1 MINAARPLS
10 SQITNLL
17 TQLLREGIDVSSD
30 TLFFAEST
38 YGINPEELGRIITD
52 RCFEERE
59 ILINLLLFPTHK
71 MREKL
76 EPLLVNGPLT
86 EENIQYLVEKIVNE
100 ISEIHMH
107 MPVGSS
113 FFWPVT
119 YDGVSHFVGKLYMTR
134 ALDPMIRAVL
144 TDRLPEEI
152 ATRVNVSIRCRN
164 LQFSQDTRQFMLA
177 FIDKAAHRLE
187 EFEGLVELLLTVSNQ
202 IPARM
207 PMSEYLFEQR
217 EHQKKRLY
225 EIEEFRQKSEQYGM
239 EYLMMQNYQ
248 VPHESEEHVSG
259 LLQNYNIIIDEVLNL
274 KNPRDNYINR
284 RDLGT
289 FDRENDLNRLFKYLS

>member
-1 MINAARPLS
+1 MINADRPLS
-10 SQITNLL
+10 SQIMILL
-17 TQLLREGIDVSSD
+17 TQLLRGGIEVSPD

-38 YGINPEELGRIITD
+38 YGIGPEELGKTIND

-76 EPLLVNGPLT
+76 EPFLVIDPLT

-113 FFWPVT
+113 FSWPVT
-119 YDGVSHFVGKLYMTR
+119 YDGISHFIGKLYMTR
-134 ALDPMIRAVL
+134 ELDPMIRAAL
-144 TDRLPEEI
+144 KDRLPEEI

-164 LQFSQDTRQFMLA
+164 LQFSEDSRQFMLA
-177 FIDKAAHRLE
+177 FINKAAHRLE
-187 EFEGLVELLLTVSNQ
+187 EFEGLVDLLLTVTSQ
-202 IPARM
+202 LPSQ
-207 PMSEYLFEQR
+207 MSIIEYLFEQR
-217 EHQKKRLY
+217 EYQKKRLY
-225 EIEEFRQKSEQYGM
+225 DIEEFMQKSEQYGM
-239 EYLMMQNYQ
+239 EYLMMQNYP
-248 VPHESEEHVSG
+248 VPHESEEHVSQ
-259 LLQNYNIIIDEVLNL
+259 LLQKYNIIIDEVLNL
-274 KNPRDNYINR
+274 KNPRENYINR

-289 FDRENDLNRLFKYLS
+289 FDTENDLNRLFKSLS